1 MDFPVTYLLPLK
13 PPPKVGNIVPIMRI
27 LHTSDWHIGRT
38 LHGVDLTSAHVAY
51 FEHLVETVRE
61 EKVAAVLVA
70 GDVYDRA
77 LPSVDSV
84 NLLEDVL
91 MRLTELT
98 RVVITPGNHDSA
110 TRLGFGSALFR
121 EGLSIRSKLVDAASP
136 VFVPDATGDGS
147 LWVYAV
153 PYLDPDTTRFE
164 LGDCDEDGVR
174 QPLARSHEAVMTR
187 VMQRVSIDLVQRR
200 AASIQRAPAVL
211 MSHGFVMGGLVCD
224 SERDIRVGGVDSVP
238 TALFAGGDETL
249 DYVALGHLHGP
260 QRVGPEAGPGPLLRY
275 SGSPVAFSFSEM
287 HHHKSSTLVEFGD
300 DGTVRSIELVE
311 APVTRRLSEV
321 RGDLSDVLGS
331 QFLLQRDDW
340 VRVTVTGDGR
350 PEDLVTTVK
359 RAFPNALEVHFE
371 PNGGIQPLSGPSR
384 TARDPL
390 VVIDEFVEH
399 VSNQPTDEREQLVLQ
414 RTYEAVLAGERSQ

>member
-1 MDFPVTYLLPLK
+1 
-13 PPPKVGNIVPIMRI
+13 MRI

-38 LHGVDLTSAHVAY
+38 LHGEDLTSAHVAY

-61 EKVAAVLVA
+61 EKVAALLVA

-77 LPSVDSV
+77 LPSVESV

-91 MRLTELT
+91 MRLTEVT

-121 EGLSIRSKLVDAASP
+121 EGLSIRSKLVDVASP

-164 LGDCDEDGVR
+164 LGECDEDGVR
-174 QPLARSHEAVMTR
+174 QPLPRSHEAVMTR
-187 VMQRVSIDLVQRR
+187 VMQRVRSDLVQRR
-200 AASIQRAPAVL
+200 GASTQRVPAVL
-211 MSHGFVMGGLVCD
+211 MSHGFVMGGLGCD

-238 TALFAGGDETL
+238 HALFGGGDETL

-275 SGSPVAFSFSEM
+275 SGSPVTFSFSEM
-287 HHHKSSTLVEFGD
+287 HHHKSSTLVEFDAEGRL
-300 DGTVRSIELVE
+300 RSIDLVP

-321 RGDLSDVLGS
+321 AGTLTEVTGPR
-331 QFLLQRDDW
+331 FLPQHDDW
-340 VRVTVTGDGR
+340 VRVTVTEDRR
-350 PEDLVTTVK
+350 PDDLVSAIK
-359 RAFPNALEVHFE
+359 RVFPHALEVHFE
-371 PNGGIQPLSGPSR
+371 PNGGIRPLPGPASK
-384 TARDPL
+384 ASDPL

-399 VSNQPTDEREQLVLQ
+399 VSNQPPDEREHLVLQ
-414 RTYEAVLAGERSQ
+414 SAYEAVLAGERSR